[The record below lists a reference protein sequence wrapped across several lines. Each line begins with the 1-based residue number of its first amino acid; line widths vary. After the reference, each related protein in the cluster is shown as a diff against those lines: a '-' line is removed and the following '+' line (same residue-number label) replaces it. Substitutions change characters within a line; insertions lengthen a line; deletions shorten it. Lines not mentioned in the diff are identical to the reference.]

1 MIMKIAVLGVGGV
14 GGPIGAALAAA
25 GQDVTLIAR
34 GAHLDAIRQN
44 GLRIEG
50 AQELHAH
57 PVRAT
62 DTPASVGPVDAV
74 LLAVKAWAVEEA
86 GALILPLLQD
96 GTAVIALQNGVEAE
110 ERLARVIGAQ
120 HVMGGIAEISAA
132 IHAPGVIRQVSGYT
146 RIRFGE
152 MDGSDSPRGKALD
165 AMFRAAG
172 VESEFT
178 GTIEQTIWNKFLML
192 ASVSGL
198 TSVTRGTFGAVRSD
212 PETRGLL
219 RAAVEEVAAVGVAKG
234 VALATDCVER
244 TMAWIDTLPAE
255 GRASM
260 AVDLERGNRLE
271 LPWLSGAVVRLGR
284 DHGVPTPVHG
294 FICAALKFH
303 QDGVQS

>member
-1 MIMKIAVLGVGGV
+1 MRIVVLGVGGV
-14 GGPIGAALAAA
+14 GGPIGAALAVA
-25 GQDVTLIAR
+25 GHDVTLIAR
-34 GAHLDAIRQN
+34 GAHLDAIRRN

-50 AQELHAH
+50 AKDLLAH

-86 GALILPLLQD
+86 GALIRPLLQD
-96 GTAVIALQNGVEAE
+96 GTAVIALQNDVEAE
-110 ERLARVIGAQ
+110 DRLAQVIGAK

-132 IHAPGVIRQVSGYT
+132 IHAPGVIRQVSDYA

-152 MDGSDSPRGKALD
+152 MNGSDSPRGRALD
-165 AMFRAAG
+165 AAFRSAG

-178 GTIEQTIWNKFLML
+178 QTIEQTIWTKFLML

-198 TSVTRGTFGAVRSD
+198 TSVSRGTFGAVRSD
-212 PETRGLL
+212 PETRSLL
-219 RAAVEEVAAVGVAKG
+219 RAAVEEVAAVGMAKG
-234 VALATDCVER
+234 VALPADGVER
-244 TMAWIDTLPAE
+244 TMAWIDTLPAK

-271 LPWLSGAVVRLGR
+271 LPWLSGAVVRLG
-284 DHGVPTPVHG
+284 HEFGVPTPVHG
-294 FICAALKFH
+294 FICAVLKFH
-303 QDGVQS
+303 QDGTPS